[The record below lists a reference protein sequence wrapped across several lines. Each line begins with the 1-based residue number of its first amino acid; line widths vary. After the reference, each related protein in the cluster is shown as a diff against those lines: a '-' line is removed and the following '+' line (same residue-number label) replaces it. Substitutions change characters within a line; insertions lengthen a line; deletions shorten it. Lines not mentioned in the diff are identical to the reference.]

1 MHKAIR
7 ASMAMNM
14 KAICGQKLLK
24 TVVDK
29 PSRVP
34 IVEIM
39 KFNPTVRKL
48 VMEERDESLFTAIE
62 LGKDEGMQAFNDSLY
77 SFVDRE
83 MVSREAAYEISP
95 NVEELKMMI
104 KGIAVKGT
112 GMV

>member
-1 MHKAIR
+1 M
-7 ASMAMNM
+7 
-14 KAICGQKLLK
+14 
-24 TVVDK
+24 
-29 PSRVP
+29 P

-48 VMEERDESLFTAIE
+48 VMEDKDERLFTAIQ
-62 LGKDEGMQAFNDSLY
+62 LGKEEGMQAFNDSLFH
-77 SFVDRE
+77 FVDNE

-104 KGIAVKGT
+104 KGIAVKGS